1 MLESAMPKG
10 VTYGREEARRLDG
23 TVCRCT
29 NEQDSKKLMKLIEQI
44 NRLLLEKEARLKS
57 DDSGAGNAKR
67 IAWGQLII
75 GKGTDDG
82 R

>member
-1 MLESAMPKG
+1 MEGKK
-10 VTYGREEARRLDG
+10 REDWMELCADAA
-23 TVCRCT
+23 

-75 GKGTDDG
+75 GKGTEDG